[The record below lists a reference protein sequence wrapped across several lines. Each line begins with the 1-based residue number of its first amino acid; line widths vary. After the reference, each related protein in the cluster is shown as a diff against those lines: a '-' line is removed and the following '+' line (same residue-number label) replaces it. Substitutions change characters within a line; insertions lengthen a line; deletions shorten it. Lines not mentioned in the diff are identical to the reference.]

1 MSSTLRKIEEIG
13 NYALL
18 INVADKG
25 TFVGKK
31 AELVFTD
38 GTTKVV
44 TTEKDYSKADNLKY
58 DVNKD
63 GKFTE
68 ADNTAWS
75 TTAGVAD
82 GQRSPSLLPTRW
94 TTTASTLEGCRCG

>member
-1 MSSTLRKIEEIG
+1 MSAATTGEPLGEVSVKNDYTAYLDQYGYVIYVEEIEEIG

-38 GTTKVV
+38 GTSKVV
-44 TTEKDYSKADNLKY
+44 TTEKD
-58 DVNKD
+58 
-63 GKFTE
+63 
-68 ADNTAWS
+68 
-75 TTAGVAD
+75 
-82 GQRSPSLLPTRW
+82 
-94 TTTASTLEGCRCG
+94 